1 MKSVTPQTASKS
13 SLAAGSSLLAGAFE
27 AVASPVDSAIARA
40 FDQVFTWH
48 QRVRDRQALDQLDA
62 HMLHDIG
69 LSRADVEHEVSKSFW
84 QS

>member
-1 MKSVTPQTASKS
+1 MKTVASQTASKS
-13 SLAAGSSLLAGAFE
+13 SLAAAF
-27 AVASPVDSAIARA
+27 VAFANPVDTAIARA

-69 LSRADVEHEVSKSFW
+69 LSRADVEHEVSKPFW

>member
-1 MKSVTPQTASKS
+1 MKTVASQTVSKS
-13 SLAAGSSLLAGAFE
+13 SLPTGGHLLAGAFE
-27 AVASPVDSAIARA
+27 AVVNTVDAGITRL
-40 FDQVFTWH
+40 FDQLFAWH

-69 LSRADVEHEVSKSFW
+69 LSRADVEHEVSKPFW

>member
-1 MKSVTPQTASKS
+1 MKTVASETVSKS
-13 SLAAGSSLLAGAFE
+13 SRPAGGHLLAGAFE
-27 AVASPVDSAIARA
+27 AVASPLDAGITRLLDRLFA
-40 FDQVFTWH
+40 WH

-69 LSRADVEHEVSKSFW
+69 LSRADVEHEASKPFW

>member
-1 MKSVTPQTASKS
+1 MKSVISQTASKS
-13 SLAAGSSLLAGAFE
+13 SLPAGGRLLAGAFE
-27 AVASPVDSAIARA
+27 AVANPVDAGITRL
-40 FDQVFTWH
+40 FDHLFTWH
-48 QRVRDRQALDQLDA
+48 QRVRDRQALDLLDT

>member
-1 MKSVTPQTASKS
+1 MKSVTSQTASKS
-13 SLAAGSSLLAGAFE
+13 SLPAGGRLLAGAFE
-27 AVASPVDSAIARA
+27 AVANPVDAGITRL
-40 FDQVFTWH
+40 FDHLFTWH
-48 QRVRDRQALDQLDA
+48 QRVRDRQALDLLDT

>member
-1 MKSVTPQTASKS
+1 MKTVASQTVSKS
-13 SLAAGSSLLAGAFE
+13 SLPAGGHLLAGALE
-27 AVASPVDSAIARA
+27 AVVNPVDAGITRL
-40 FDQVFTWH
+40 FDQLFTWH

-69 LSRADVEHEVSKSFW
+69 LSRADVDHEASKSFW

>member
-1 MKSVTPQTASKS
+1 MKSVTSQTASKS
-13 SLAAGSSLLAGAFE
+13 SLPAGGRLLAGAFE
-27 AVASPVDSAIARA
+27 AVANPVDAGITRL
-40 FDQVFTWH
+40 FDHLFTWH
-48 QRVRDRQALDQLDA
+48 QRVRDRQALDLLDS

>member
-1 MKSVTPQTASKS
+1 MKSVTSQTASKS
-13 SLAAGSSLLAGAFE
+13 SLPAGGRLLAGAFE
-27 AVASPVDSAIARA
+27 AVANPVDAGITRL
-40 FDQVFTWH
+40 FDHLFTWH
-48 QRVRDRQALDQLDA
+48 QRVRDRQALNLLDA